1 MRFLLRMLLVVATIS
16 VSSVGA
22 LAEEGSHYFPG
33 ALSSFIDTLPV
44 NTGSETIAVANESL
58 YYHGSNNHLIPG
70 GGSNATT
77 YTNVWAFLYQLPGA
91 ISLLPGKPQYSV
103 ALVVPYTWLQVHRPF
118 RNSKGVGVLAKDTDN
133 GFGDVEMFPFMLGW
147 SKIECEE
154 KGERFKYQLDYQT
167 QFGIYAP
174 TGAFDNNNVANVGR
188 NFWTFEPSAAVSFFR
203 NTYGRNRLG
212 YEFTTST
219 GFDFNTKNS
228 ATHYQSG
235 DQFHL
240 DGTLAVHVENKK
252 GDRAYGAGVSGFFYQ
267 QITGDSVGGV
277 SVPNFE
283 AMTTGVGPELSFLT
297 KIKEHVAVAAEVKW
311 LPELSVSNRLQ
322 GNAVWFKIAFA
333 WLPSVPD
340 PKCPKQTVAPFTAG
354 AQYNA
359 VAPYTAAAPFTGVP
373 QPSASAL
380 SALLSF

>member
-147 SKIECEE
+147 SKIECEK

-188 NFWTFEPSAAVSFFR
+188 NFWTFEPGAAASFLR
-203 NTYGRNRLG
+203 YLYPGGKTKLAL
-212 YEFTTST
+212 EFTTSA

-228 ATHYQSG
+228 ASQYQTG

-240 DGTLAVHVENKK
+240 DGTLAVHKVVEQV
-252 GDRAYGAGVSGFFYQ
+252 GGLVGAGVSGFFYQ
-267 QITGDSVGGV
+267 QITRDSGVGAKLG
-277 SVPNFE
+277 SFE
-283 AMTTGVGPELSFLT
+283 AMTTGVGPDLSFIT
-297 KIKEHVAVAAEVKW
+297 RFEHVVVAAEVKW
-311 LPELSVSNRLQ
+311 LPELSVTNRLQ
-322 GNAVWFKIAFA
+322 GNAVWFKLAFSWA
-333 WLPSVPD
+333 DL
-340 PKCPKQTVAPFTAG
+340 PKCPVPEGRFATL
-354 AQYNA
+354 
-359 VAPYTAAAPFTGVP
+359 AAPAAP
-373 QPSASAL
+373 AAPL
-380 SALLSF
+380 SAGERSLYSISSF